1 MNKQSL
7 SASKFAPWNWFRHE
21 DEKPQELVRRS
32 EYEHPMVRLHQEMDR
47 LFEDAFRSFG
57 MPGRL
62 TDWDPFG
69 PDKTLGMDKAVM
81 LRPKVDIRETDEAYQ
96 ISVEVPGV
104 KEDDLSLRLDGDCLI
119 ISGEKHE
126 EERSGE
132 DDKVHRIER
141 SYGSFRRMLTLPV
154 DARSDDIRA
163 QFKDGV
169 LSISLPRDKS
179 QLENAKTIAIEKG

>member
-7 SASKFAPWNWFRHE
+7 SASKLAPWNWFRHE
-21 DEKPQELVRRS
+21 DDKPRELVQRS
-32 EYEHPMVRLHQEMDR
+32 DYEHPMVRLHQEMDR
-47 LFEDAFRSFG
+47 LFQDAFRSFG
-57 MPGRL
+57 MPSRL
-62 TDWDPFG
+62 ADWDPFG
-69 PDKTLGMDKAVM
+69 PDKSFGMDNAM
-81 LRPKVDIRETDEAYQ
+81 LLRPKVDIRETEEAYQ

-126 EERSGE
+126 QETSGD
-132 DDKVHRIER
+132 DDKVHRVER

-154 DARSDDIRA
+154 DARGEDIKA

-179 QLENAKTIAIEKG
+179 QLEKAKTIAIEKG